1 MTNLTF
7 QERALKDIQKLETA
21 LREFEQDSQ
30 LKTNYGSVLDWATNY
45 FNDSKHFYE
54 QKDYFTSFGAA
65 NYAYGMLDAILI
77 AEKKKKD
84 EC

>member
-1 MTNLTF
+1 MTDLSF
-7 QERALKDIQKLETA
+7 QERTLKDIQKLEKA
-21 LREFEQDSQ
+21 LLEFSQDAQ
-30 LKTNYGSVLDWATNY
+30 LKTQYKDVLDWATNY